1 MLVKCLVGGAAL
13 GVAMVTAAT
22 ASGGDGPIPLS
33 AEEKTHLSTWLQSE
47 QQAGR
52 VNPFGDPVQTMY
64 MGGSPL
70 FDESTGRIKELHD
83 YVVEQHPE
91 RPWHSALGSYQ
102 GCASNAGGGGLLAG
116 GFHERNPSEDDV
128 QEIASFAA
136 RELRGNLVEVQC
148 PRTQV
153 VAGINYSMTVIVEF
167 PSTDVVRRAFH
178 VVVFKPLPH
187 TGQPPS
193 LKTADDLG
201 AVPVD
206 D

>member
-1 MLVKCLVGGAAL
+1 MSSRALMAGCPDSVGDLLVWGRGESGRARRLLV
-13 GVAMVTAAT
+13 
-22 ASGGDGPIPLS
+22 ASGERSGQRLLDLRRLLCGVRQV
-33 AEEKTHLSTWLQSE
+33 A
-47 QQAGR
+47 
-52 VNPFGDPVQTMY
+52 
-64 MGGSPL
+64 
-70 FDESTGRIKELHD
+70 
-83 YVVEQHPE
+83 VVEQHPE